1 MILIKLLKS
10 LFSYGKSF
18 LNLNRQERLGSAYSL
33 CGAVRQSVRRVRC
46 GQVSRLEEAVEPF
59 RVSFRARTRLHLF
72 FFNTVCCLILVSGF
86 FVCWTPDA
94 IASINDDRYEGNI
107 YILYGGNGSLVPPR
121 MDLPTSLEREKP
133 AILVFYVDDSS
144 DCKQFSIVVT
154 RLQEFYGR
162 AASIIPV
169 SVDSFVNK
177 PQYSPQ
183 EPAHYY
189 SGVVPETVII
199 DQTGAV
205 VYDGK
210 GQVPYEE
217 IDDALRE
224 VFDLL
229 PRSESQVLKR
239 RPFNEYNSGMTQE

>member
-1 MILIKLLKS
+1 MILRE
-10 LFSYGKSF
+10 LFSLYKSF
-18 LNLNRQERLGSAYSL
+18 SDS
-33 CGAVRQSVRRVRC
+33 VRQSKLKLSLFLSKLVLSLLIV
-46 GQVSRLEEAVEPF
+46 A
-59 RVSFRARTRLHLF
+59 VSFSIWISPA
-72 FFNTVCCLILVSGF
+72 S
-86 FVCWTPDA
+86 
-94 IASINDDRYEGNI
+94 ASIDDDRYDGNI

-121 MDLPTSLEREKP
+121 MDLPTSLKRDKP

-144 DCKQFSIVVT
+144 DCKQFSIVVS

-169 SVDSFVNK
+169 SVDSFVDK
-177 PQYSPQ
+177 EQYTPE
-183 EPAHYY
+183 EPAYYY
-189 SGVVPETVII
+189 SGVVPETVVL
-199 DQTGAV
+199 DQQGKV

-217 IDDALRE
+217 IDDVLRE

-239 RPFNEYNSGMTQE
+239 RSFNEYNSGMVQE

>member
-1 MILIKLLKS
+1 MIVRE
-10 LFSYGKSF
+10 LFSLYKSF
-18 LNLNRQERLGSAYSL
+18 SDS
-33 CGAVRQSVRRVRC
+33 VRQSKLKLSLFLSKLVLSLLIV
-46 GQVSRLEEAVEPF
+46 A
-59 RVSFRARTRLHLF
+59 VSFSIWISPA
-72 FFNTVCCLILVSGF
+72 S
-86 FVCWTPDA
+86 
-94 IASINDDRYEGNI
+94 ASIGDDRYDGNI

-121 MDLPTSLEREKP
+121 MDLPTSLKRDKP

-144 DCKQFSIVVT
+144 DCKQFSFVVT

-169 SVDSFVNK
+169 SVDSFVDK
-177 PQYSPQ
+177 EQYTPE
-183 EPAHYY
+183 EPAYYY
-189 SGVVPETVII
+189 SGVVPETVIL
-199 DQTGAV
+199 DREGKV

-217 IDDALRE
+217 LDDALRE

-239 RPFNEYNSGMTQE
+239 RSFNEYNSGMVEE

>member
-1 MILIKLLKS
+1 MILRKLFSLYKNLFDLVRQGKLKLS
-10 LFSYGKSF
+10 LFPSK
-18 LNLNRQERLGSAYSL
+18 LVLSL
-33 CGAVRQSVRRVRC
+33 LILA
-46 GQVSRLEEAVEPF
+46 
-59 RVSFRARTRLHLF
+59 VSFSIWISPA
-72 FFNTVCCLILVSGF
+72 S
-86 FVCWTPDA
+86 
-94 IASINDDRYEGNI
+94 ASIDDDRYDGNI

-121 MDLPTSLEREKP
+121 MDLPTSLKRDKP

-144 DCKQFSIVVT
+144 DCKQFSFVVT

-169 SVDSFVNK
+169 SVDSFIDK
-177 PQYSPQ
+177 EQYTPE
-183 EPAHYY
+183 EPAYYY
-189 SGVVPETVII
+189 SGVVPETVVF
-199 DQTGAV
+199 DEQGKV

-239 RPFNEYNSGMTQE
+239 RSFNEYNSGMVQE

>member
-1 MILIKLLKS
+1 MILIRLLKS
-10 LFSYGKSF
+10 LLSYRKIF
-18 LNLNRQERLGSAYSL
+18 LNPNRKRSHLRFLVNGI
-33 CGAVRQSVRRVRC
+33 CG
-46 GQVSRLEEAVEPF
+46 
-59 RVSFRARTRLHLF
+59 
-72 FFNTVCCLILVSGF
+72 LILVSSLF
-86 FVCWTPDA
+86 FGWTPDA
-94 IASINDDRYEGNI
+94 VASLNDDRYDGNI

-121 MDLPTSLEREKP
+121 MDLPTSLKRNKP

-169 SVDSFVNK
+169 SVDSFVDK
-177 PQYSPQ
+177 EQYTPE
-183 EPAHYY
+183 EPAYY
-189 SGVVPETVII
+189 YGGVVPETVVL
-199 DQTGAV
+199 DEAGEV

-224 VFDLL
+224 VFNLL

-239 RPFNEYNSGMTQE
+239 RPFNEYNSGMTRE

>member
-10 LFSYGKSF
+10 LFFQGKSLF
-18 LNLNRQERLGSAYSL
+18 KLNRQER
-33 CGAVRQSVRRVRC
+33 
-46 GQVSRLEEAVEPF
+46 SRL
-59 RVSFRARTRLHLF
+59 RLF
-72 FFNTVCCLILVSGF
+72 FVNAVCGLILASSL
-86 FVCWTPDA
+86 FVVWTPA
-94 IASINDDRYEGNI
+94 ALANINDDRYDGNI

-121 MDLPTSLEREKP
+121 MDLPTSLKRNKP

-169 SVDSFVNK
+169 SVDSFIDK
-177 PQYSPQ
+177 EQYTPE
-183 EPAHYY
+183 EPAYY
-189 SGVVPETVII
+189 YGGVVPETVIL
-199 DQTGAV
+199 DETGEVA
-205 VYDGK
+205 YDGK

-239 RPFNEYNSGMTQE
+239 RSFNEYNSGMTQE

>member
-1 MILIKLLKS
+1 MILIKLLKL
-10 LFSYGKSF
+10 LFSQSK
-18 LNLNRQERLGSAYSL
+18 NLVKESKRCLRRGS
-33 CGAVRQSVRRVRC
+33 Q
-46 GQVSRLEEAVEPF
+46 SRLRLFLVNAV
-59 RVSFRARTRLHLF
+59 
-72 FFNTVCCLILVSGF
+72 CGLILVSSL
-86 FVCWTPDA
+86 FVGWTPA
-94 IASINDDRYEGNI
+94 AMAGLNDDRYDGNI

-121 MDLPTSLEREKP
+121 MDLPTSLKRNKP

-169 SVDSFVNK
+169 SVDSFVDK
-177 PQYSPQ
+177 EQYTPE
-183 EPAHYY
+183 EPAYY
-189 SGVVPETVII
+189 YGGVVPETVIL
-199 DQTGAV
+199 DEEGKVA
-205 VYDGK
+205 YDGK

>member
-1 MILIKLLKS
+1 MILIKLKLLLS
-10 LFSYGKSF
+10 NGKNL
-18 LNLNRQERLGSAYSL
+18 LNLNRQNR
-33 CGAVRQSVRRVRC
+33 
-46 GQVSRLEEAVEPF
+46 SRLSLRQFV
-59 RVSFRARTRLHLF
+59 VKISCL
-72 FFNTVCCLILVSGF
+72 LILVGSF
-86 FVCWTPDA
+86 ICWTPA
-94 IASINDDRYEGNI
+94 ASANINDDRYDGNI

-121 MDLPTSLEREKP
+121 MDLPTSLKREKP

-162 AASIIPV
+162 ATSIIPV
-169 SVDSFVNK
+169 SVDSFIDK
-177 PQYSPQ
+177 DSYTPE

-189 SGVVPETVII
+189 SGVVPETVVL
-199 DQTGAV
+199 DQTGTV

-229 PRSESQVLKR
+229 PRSESEVLKR
-239 RPFNEYNSGMTQE
+239 RPFNEYNSGMTQD

>member
-1 MILIKLLKS
+1 MILIGLLSLS
-10 LFSYGKSF
+10 LFKNSVLQLRQGKQLLLSLTKLAVCLLIIIANF
-18 LNLNRQERLGSAYSL
+18 SLNISPALAN
-33 CGAVRQSVRRVRC
+33 
-46 GQVSRLEEAVEPF
+46 
-59 RVSFRARTRLHLF
+59 
-72 FFNTVCCLILVSGF
+72 I
-86 FVCWTPDA
+86 D
-94 IASINDDRYEGNI
+94 DDRYEGNI

-121 MDLPTSLEREKP
+121 MNLPTSLKREKP

-169 SVDSFVNK
+169 SVDSFIDK
-177 PQYSPQ
+177 EQYSPE
-183 EPAHYY
+183 EPAYYY
-189 SGVVPETVII
+189 SGVVPETVIL
-199 DQTGAV
+199 DQQGQV

-239 RPFNEYNSGMTQE
+239 RSFNEYNSGMTQE

>member
-1 MILIKLLKS
+1 MILRE
-10 LFSYGKSF
+10 LFSLYKSF
-18 LNLNRQERLGSAYSL
+18 SNS
-33 CGAVRQSVRRVRC
+33 VRQSKLNWSLFPSKLAI
-46 GQVSRLEEAVEPF
+46 GLLILA
-59 RVSFRARTRLHLF
+59 VSFSVWISPA
-72 FFNTVCCLILVSGF
+72 S
-86 FVCWTPDA
+86 
-94 IASINDDRYEGNI
+94 ASIDDDRYDGNI

-121 MDLPTSLEREKP
+121 MDLPTSLKRGKP

-169 SVDSFVNK
+169 SVDSFIDK
-177 PQYSPQ
+177 KQYTPE
-183 EPAHYY
+183 EPAYYY
-189 SGVVPETVII
+189 SGVVPETVVL
-199 DQTGAV
+199 DEGGKV

-224 VFDLL
+224 VFNLL

-239 RPFNEYNSGMTQE
+239 RSFNEYNSGMVEE

>member
-1 MILIKLLKS
+1 MILRKL
-10 LFSYGKSF
+10 YQYR
-18 LNLNRQERLGSAYSL
+18 NLVSW
-33 CGAVRQSVRRVRC
+33 VRQGSLKLSWLR
-46 GQVSRLEEAVEPF
+46 SRLAVGLMILA
-59 RVSFRARTRLHLF
+59 VSFSLLTA
-72 FFNTVCCLILVSGF
+72 
-86 FVCWTPDA
+86 P
-94 IASINDDRYEGNI
+94 ASAGINDDRYDGNI

-121 MDLPTSLEREKP
+121 MDLPTSLKRGKP
-133 AILVFYVDDSS
+133 AILVFYIDDSS

-169 SVDSFVNK
+169 SVDSLIDK
-177 PQYSPQ
+177 EQYTRK
-183 EPAHYY
+183 EPAYYY
-189 SGVVPETVII
+189 SGVVPETVVL
-199 DQTGAV
+199 DEQGEV

-217 IDDALRE
+217 IDDALRQ

-239 RPFNEYNSGMTQE
+239 RSFNEYNSGMSQE